1 MTSSRSVSYT
11 SISLTLSVSPR
22 CILRESQ
29 YKSLQRNSRLSL
41 QSSIIIRESQTLPER
56 NVHTCFKLRW
66 GTSIQLLSQVMR
78 GATNHDILFSSL
90 VASVYD
96 HIGCYCSPS
105 KESNA
110 RRSMLGGI
118 LTSSTLMSYTD
129 NHVRLPPNSAALS
142 LSESET
148 VVTCTRLSS
157 NLNPRQIAPYPSHY
171 SVL

>member
-41 QSSIIIRESQTLPER
+41 QSSIIIRVSQTHASSYGG
-56 NVHTCFKLRW
+56 VHQSNCSHKLCVELR
-66 GTSIQLLSQVMR
+66 I
-78 GATNHDILFSSL
+78 HDILFSSL

-148 VVTCTRLSS
+148 VVTCTRLS
-157 NLNPRQIAPYPSHY
+157 
-171 SVL
+171 